1 MRVHGYAHIV
11 DGACRGRGM
20 SIFWTWPWSVE
31 IMNLTTLLRTQIQ
44 NWPLGEYIWYY
55 DTTAGVKIIAKW
67 SKKLS
72 RAKIGSKLVRHPPDP
87 RKWQHKDPMWQIY

>member
-1 MRVHGYAHIV
+1 M
-11 DGACRGRGM
+11 GM
-20 SIFWTWPWSVE
+20 CILMMGLIAMVCGNHEP
-31 IMNLTTLLRTQIQ
+31 NLLRTQTQ

-55 DTTAGVKIIAKW
+55 NTTASIKIIAKW